1 MGRWFC
7 GDRPVGNLPF
17 RTAIPHVVFTYP
29 PGNKEGVSEFVVA
42 PLRSRRWFA
51 TLGSEFDSARS
62 SISFV
67 RLIVAVS
74 SSQNYCRAD
83 RIATVSASEVSKVPA
98 FRGDSGGSEEVRM
111 VAVEIARHRLPLL
124 LAEAHPRSTRHVGS
138 MGFLA
143 G

>member
-1 MGRWFC
+1 MGRWFR
-7 GDRPVGNLPF
+7 GDRPVGDLPF
-17 RTAIPHVVFTYP
+17 RTAIPHVVFAFP
-29 PGNKEGVSEFVVA
+29 PGDKEGVSEFVVA
-42 PLRSRRWFA
+42 PSRSRRWFA

-83 RIATVSASEVSKVPA
+83 RIATVSASDVSKVPA
-98 FRGDSGGSEEVRM
+98 LPRGFGGSEGARM
-111 VAVEIARHRLPLL
+111 VAVEVAQHRLALL
-124 LAEAHPRSTRHVGS
+124 LAEAHPRSSHHVGS
-138 MGFLA
+138 VGCLA